1 VWNEQKQ
8 PDTQVRL
15 SWQASPKNKL
25 GFSWYDTTYCFCPT
39 DASLTRAWEAGARAD
54 YPLQRLVAGDWTL
67 PATNRVLIEANGLVY
82 KSESNRSPWDELNRA
97 IIPVQEQSTGMRY
110 RADDQYRKLYQS
122 VYTFRGALS
131 YVTGA
136 HAFKVGATNKSGGS
150 HFVDYDL

>member
-1 VWNEQKQ
+1 VTADYVAGLYWNRNANDPNAWTYEPDTSRRVWNEQKQ

-67 PATNRVLIEANGLVY
+67 PATNRVLILGLINKVL
-82 KSESNRSPWDELNRA
+82 SAVINVE
-97 IIPVQEQSTGMRY
+97 
-110 RADDQYRKLYQS
+110 YQI
-122 VYTFRGALS
+122 
-131 YVTGA
+131 
-136 HAFKVGATNKSGGS
+136 
-150 HFVDYDL
+150 